1 MDGIR
6 ERQINGSEEGPS
18 DVNCP
23 HNSIHWYQ
31 IQLNAHIWDY
41 APHLPLSLRFAI
53 FADIFSSFLVLNLS
67 ISESRT
73 DQLYQLS
80 KNAFSNKIFLP
91 KFSPKKYLWEKWK
104 ANRFLVELNEEK
116 EVLASQ

>member
-23 HNSIHWYQ
+23 HNGIHWYQ

-80 KNAFSNKIFLP
+80 KNAFSN
-91 KFSPKKYLWEKWK
+91 
-104 ANRFLVELNEEK
+104 
-116 EVLASQ
+116 